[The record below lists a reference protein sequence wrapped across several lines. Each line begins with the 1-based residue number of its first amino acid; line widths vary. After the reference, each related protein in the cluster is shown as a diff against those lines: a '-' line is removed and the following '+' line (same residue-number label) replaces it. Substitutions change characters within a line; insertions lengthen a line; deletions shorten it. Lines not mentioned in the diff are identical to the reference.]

1 EQAAMDEFGSTADCL
16 MQLLLAELD
25 DPASGPCGRC
35 GNCVPVAEEPLDPA
49 EVARAIEF
57 VRGQPLL
64 VDPRRQ
70 WPSGL
75 DEVRGKI
82 PADLQVDEGRAL
94 CLWTDG
100 GWGTRVRAGCKA
112 GAYADELVGAAAR
125 LVDNWAPAPAP
136 TWVTAVPSDD
146 RPEVAGFAE
155 ALADAVGLPFVAAV
169 TTARPK
175 AAQASRENS
184 AQQVLNV
191 LGAFAVDGDAPPG
204 PVLLV
209 DDTASSRWT
218 MTVVGAAL
226 RERGTEAVFPLVL
239 AQR

>member
-1 EQAAMDEFGSTADCL
+1 
-16 MQLLLAELD
+16 
-25 DPASGPCGRC
+25 
-35 GNCVPVAEEPLDPA
+35 
-49 EVARAIEF
+49 
-57 VRGQPLL
+57 
-64 VDPRRQ
+64 
-70 WPSGL
+70 
-75 DEVRGKI
+75 
-82 PADLQVDEGRAL
+82 
-94 CLWTDG
+94 
-100 GWGTRVRAGCKA
+100 
-112 GAYADELVGAAAR
+112 VGAAAR

-191 LGAFAVDGDAPPG
+191 LGAFAVDGDAPAG

-218 MTVVGAAL
+218 VTVVGAAL
-226 RERGTEAVFPLVL
+226 RERGAEAVFPLVL